1 MAKSREIIK
10 RRKSVANIRKITK
23 TMEMIAT
30 AKFKKV
36 HDCAIGAK
44 PYTQTIGKLVSTLA
58 GDRNQIAHPLLEEN
72 PDTSRVLLLVLT
84 SNRGLCGGY
93 NGNILRLATEQLD
106 QLQREEHE
114 TELRVSGKK
123 GISYFK
129 FSGIETDA
137 AYTNFDDKTA
147 YADVEPLANEFIKL
161 YTDRQIGSIRIV
173 YTKFI
178 SAARHQPEV
187 LTLLPLGDLH
197 PTSPYEEEIP
207 FSQPDYLFSPSA
219 EEILDQLIPTT
230 VRAILFQ
237 CFLDAIVSE
246 QIARMRAM
254 KGATDNAQKM
264 IEALTRQY
272 NRARQ
277 TQITGELLD
286 IVGGAEALK

>member
-36 HDCAIGAK
+36 HDRAVGAK
-44 PYTQTIGKLVSTLA
+44 PYTQTLGRLVATLA
-58 GDRNQIAHPLLEEN
+58 DDRNQMTHPLLQEN
-72 PDTSRVLLLVLT
+72 QQTGRVLLLILT

-93 NGNILRLATEQLD
+93 NGNIFRLATEQLEK
-106 QLQREEHE
+106 LQRESLEV
-114 TELRVSGKK
+114 ELRVSGKK
-123 GISYFK
+123 GVSYFK
-129 FSGIETDA
+129 FRGIKTDA
-137 AYTNFDDKTA
+137 AYTHFADKTA
-147 YADVEPLANEFIKL
+147 YADIEPLANEFIKL
-161 YTDRQIGSIRIV
+161 YTDRRFGSIRII
-173 YTKFI
+173 YTKFA
-178 SAARHQPEV
+178 SAARHYPEV
-187 LTLLPLGDLH
+187 LTLLPLGELH
-197 PTSPYEEEIP
+197 PASPYEEKIP

-219 EEILDQLIPTT
+219 QEILDQLIPTT
-230 VRAILFQ
+230 VRATLFQ